1 MGVRQALASK
11 REGGRPVGPVR
22 GVPAVGMGRFPAWA
36 AVALALACQPAAR
49 AGPPFLTDDPDPVD
63 LHHWEFYVF
72 ELGYKSVGSDLIEAP
87 AIELNYGVAPDAQL
101 HLVAPIANSSQPG
114 TGWASGYGD
123 TEAGLKYRLVR
134 ETDSLPEVG
143 VFPKTELATGDGT
156 RGLGNGRTWYQLPLW
171 VQKSW
176 GPWTTY
182 GGGGAALNSARG
194 QRNYGFAGWLVQ
206 RDIGRYLTLG
216 SELYRQGADTTADR
230 GFLALNAGGYIKFSD
245 SFNLLFSVGR
255 SLSGDVHTFTYLGLY
270 WTWGPVPP
278 EKK

>member
-1 MGVRQALASK
+1 MDVHRAPTRKLAK
-11 REGGRPVGPVR
+11 RRPVRTAR
-22 GVPAVGMGRFPAWA
+22 GAFAGGIGRIA
-36 AVALALACQPAAR
+36 AAAAIVAALGCLTGAR

-72 ELGYKSVGSDLIEAP
+72 ELGYKSAGSDLIEAP
-87 AIELNYGVAPDAQL
+87 AIELNYGVAPDTQL
-101 HLVAPIANSSQPG
+101 HLIAPIANFSSPG
-114 TGWASGYGD
+114 AEWASGYGD
-123 TEAGLKYRLVR
+123 TEVGIKYRLAR
-134 ETDSLPEVG
+134 ETDSQPEVG
-143 VFPKTELATGDGT
+143 IFPMAEVATGDGS
-156 RGLGNGRTWYQLPLW
+156 RGLGNGRTWYRLPLW
-171 VQKSW
+171 IQKSW

-182 GGGGAALNSARG
+182 GGGGAALNSAPG

-206 RDIGRYLTLG
+206 RDIGKYLTLG
-216 SELYRQGADTTADR
+216 SELYWQGADTAADR

-270 WTWGPVPP
+270 WTWGPVQP